1 MSEGKHEPIKVIIV
15 DDHRIVIDGLKSIL
29 EEDDNL
35 SISGEAES
43 GEEALRVLRKKQP
56 DVMLVDLHMPG
67 MSGIELT
74 RKINEKYSGINI
86 LMLTMND
93 EGTLI
98 NQSIEA
104 GASGYILKNSNT
116 DELIDAIHTV
126 AKGKKYLSSKA
137 QEVVMNSI
145 FKHQDAIREVEPAA
159 ASLTQRESEILS
171 LIAKEYSNEQIAEE
185 LFISERTV
193 ETHRKNIFTKTKT
206 KTVVGLI
213 KYAFQ
218 HGLI

>member
-1 MSEGKHEPIKVIIV
+1 MSQKTDNQTSVMLV
-15 DDHRIVIDGLKSIL
+15 DDHRIVLDGLRSIL
-29 EEDDNL
+29 EEEKN
-35 SISGEAES
+35 IYITGEAEN
-43 GEEALRVLRKKQP
+43 GREALKLLRKKQP
-56 DVMLVDLHMPG
+56 RVILVDLHMPD

-74 RKINEKYSGINI
+74 RKIHEKYSEINV

-104 GASGYILKNSNT
+104 GASGYILKNSSS
-116 DELIDAIHTV
+116 DELLDAVQTV
-126 AKGKKYLSSKA
+126 AEGKKYLSSKA

-145 FKHQDAIREVEPAA
+145 FNHQNSIKEVEPGVV
-159 ASLTQRESEILS
+159 SLTRRETEILN
-171 LIAKEYSNEQIAEE
+171 LIAKEYTNEEIANQ

>member
-1 MSEGKHEPIKVIIV
+1 MIV

-29 EEDDNL
+29 VEEGDIK
-35 SISGEAES
+35 ISGEAES
-43 GEEALRVLRKKQP
+43 GEEALQLLQGHKP
-56 DVMLVDLHMPG
+56 DVILVDLHMPG

-74 RKINEKYSGINI
+74 RKIYKKHPDINI

-104 GASGYILKNSNT
+104 GASGYILKNSST
-116 DELIDAIHTV
+116 EELLEAIHTV
-126 AKGKKYLSSKA
+126 SEGKKYLSSKA

-145 FKHQDAIREVEPAA
+145 FKHHDLIKDVEPGAIR
-159 ASLTQRESEILS
+159 LTQRETEILN
-171 LIAKEYSNEQIAEE
+171 LIAKEYTNEQIAEE

-193 ETHRKNIFTKTKT
+193 ETHRKNLFTKTKT

>member
-1 MSEGKHEPIKVIIV
+1 MREPEKRVEIILV
-15 DDHRIVIDGLKSIL
+15 DDHRIVIDGLTSIFEE
-29 EEDDNL
+29 EED
-35 SISGEAES
+35 ITIIGEAED
-43 GEEALRVLRKKQP
+43 GEMALMLLSATCP

-74 RKINEKYSGINI
+74 QKISEKYPDIRI

-93 EGTLI
+93 EPTLI
-98 NQSIEA
+98 NKSIEA
-104 GASGYILKNSNT
+104 GASGYILKNSNSE
-116 DELIDAIHTV
+116 ELVEAVHMV
-126 AKGKKYLSSKA
+126 ARGKKYLSAQA

-145 FKHQDAIREVEPAA
+145 FNYQDSIKKVEPGVVQ
-159 ASLTQRESEILS
+159 LTRRESEILN
-171 LIAKEYSNEQIAEE
+171 LIAKEYTNEQIAGQ

-213 KYAFQ
+213 KYALQ
-218 HGLI
+218 HELI

>member
-1 MSEGKHEPIKVIIV
+1 MREPEKRIEIMLV
-15 DDHRIVIDGLKSIL
+15 DDHRIVIDGLKSIFEE
-29 EEDDNL
+29 EED
-35 SISGEAES
+35 ITIIGEAENS
-43 GEEALRVLRKKQP
+43 EEALKLLSATCP
-56 DVMLVDLHMPG
+56 EVMLVDLHMPG

-74 RKINEKYSGINI
+74 QKISEEYPDIRI

-93 EGTLI
+93 EPTLI
-98 NQSIEA
+98 NKSIEA
-104 GASGYILKNSNT
+104 GASGYILKNSNSE
-116 DELIDAIHTV
+116 ELVEAVHTV
-126 AKGKKYLSSKA
+126 ALGKKYLSSQA

-145 FKHQDAIREVEPAA
+145 FNYQDSIKQVEPGVVQ
-159 ASLTQRESEILS
+159 LTRRESEILN
-171 LIAKEYSNEQIAEE
+171 LIAKEYTNEQIAGQ

>member
-1 MSEGKHEPIKVIIV
+1 MDHTNNEISIALV
-15 DDHRIVIDGLKSIL
+15 DDHRIVIDGLTSIL
-29 EEDDNL
+29 GKEAN
-35 SISGEAES
+35 INIIGECES
-43 GEEALRVLRKKQP
+43 GDAALKLLRQRKP

-74 RKINEKYSGINI
+74 RKITTKYPDISV

-98 NQSIEA
+98 NQAVEA
-104 GASGYILKNSNT
+104 GASGYVLKNSSS
-116 DELIDAIHTV
+116 DELVEAVNTV
-126 AKGKKYLSSKA
+126 ARGQKYLSSKA

-145 FKHQDAIREVEPAA
+145 FKHQASIKDVEPGAVR
-159 ASLTQRESEILS
+159 LTRRETEILS

-218 HGLI
+218 NGLI